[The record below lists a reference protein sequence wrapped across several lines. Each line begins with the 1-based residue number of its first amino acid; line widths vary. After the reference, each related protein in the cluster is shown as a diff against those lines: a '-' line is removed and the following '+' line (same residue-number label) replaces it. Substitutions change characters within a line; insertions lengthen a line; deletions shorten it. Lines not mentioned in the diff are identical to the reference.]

1 MIDMDIS
8 TGSLKDFDRK
18 KFSNLR
24 PPLIMGILNV
34 TPDSFSDGGEHN
46 TFQKAVDRSLKMVEE
61 GADIID
67 IGGESTRPFAEEVL
81 TEEEMDR
88 TIPVIEAIADN
99 IDVPIS
105 IDTRHPEVARRALDA
120 GAVMVNDVNS
130 LREPGMEDLV
140 IERDVNAVLMHMK
153 GTPRNMQ
160 VDPSYDDVVEE
171 VLAFL
176 EGRIDSFVEKGG
188 KKERLFVDPGIGFG
202 KRVEDNLILLRDLDR
217 FCELDCPVLVGAS
230 RKSFIGKVL
239 DLDVKDRLEGSLGAA
254 VVAYLNG
261 ASVIR
266 VHDVKET
273 RRTLD
278 LVRAI
283 MES

>member
-1 MIDMDIS
+1 MIDIDIS
-8 TGSLKDFDRK
+8 TGNLKDYDKNRF
-18 KFSNLR
+18 FNLK

-34 TPDSFSDGGEHN
+34 TPDSFSDGGEHY
-46 TFQKAVDRSLKMVEE
+46 TFHKAVDHALGMVEE

-88 TIPVIEAIADN
+88 TIPVIEAVADN

-130 LREPGMEDLV
+130 LREPGMEELV

-160 VDPSYDDVVEE
+160 VDPSYDDVVDE
-171 VLAFL
+171 VLSFL
-176 EGRIDSFVEKGG
+176 DQRIDSFVEKGG

-202 KRVEDNLILLRDLDR
+202 KRVEDNLVLLRDLDR

-283 MES
+283 MEG